1 MKGLLFTYA
10 LTFGAAVTAPFFPY
24 YAFLVYV
31 AFANLKPEALWP
43 WSVPEGNYSRIVG
56 AAFLVGWLLNGAGS
70 ARLRPVAPIVIALL
84 FYWFWLF
91 VGAWLTPAQSDARYT
106 VIVLSKVFLPLLAG
120 LTLINSLE
128 QLKQLAWVLVIT
140 HGVLALQFNQQYYTY
155 GINTDEWEFSG
166 LDNNSIAITIVTAL
180 GLACFLAIASPH
192 WWQKAIALV
201 CAALMAHVVLFSM
214 SRGGMLAMAVSGLV
228 AFLIIPKRPVTYA
241 AFAVAFVFVLIL
253 AGNEVQRE
261 FMSSFAQRD
270 QMDASAQSRFQ
281 LTRDAVDC
289 MLRYP
294 VFGCGLE
301 NWGNV
306 APEYGWYRGKRA
318 HNTWAE
324 VGATMGIPGV
334 TALLS
339 FYGIC
344 AWQMLRVA
352 RSRGSVDPWIRWMAT
367 GIVIAL
373 AGFFASAWF
382 VTVDRI
388 ELPFYVVLLGAGIL
402 KVLSLESAV
411 EVAAPARN
419 LLIGATPEPSLQ
431 PVLLS
436 AEPR

>member
-1 MKGLLFTYA
+1 VA
-10 LTFGAAVTAPFFPY
+10 APFYPY
-24 YAFLVYV
+24 YAFLAYV

-43 WSVPEGNYSRIVG
+43 WSVPEGNYSRVVA

-70 ARLRPVAPIVIALL
+70 SRLRPVAPILFALL
-84 FYWFWLF
+84 FYWVWLF
-91 VGAWLTPAQSDARYT
+91 IGAWISPAQAEAWYT
-106 VIVLSKVFLPLLAG
+106 FEVLSKVFLPLFAG
-120 LTLINSLE
+120 LTLINSLQ
-128 QLKQLAWVLVIT
+128 QLKQLAWVLVLT
-140 HGVLALQFNQQYYTY
+140 HGLLALQFNQQYYTY
-155 GINTDEWEFSG
+155 GINTDEWMFSG

-192 WWQKAIALV
+192 WWQKVIALLS
-201 CAALMAHVVLFSM
+201 AALMAHVVLFSM
-214 SRGGMLAMAVSGLV
+214 SRGGMLAMGVSGMV
-228 AFLIIPKRPVTYA
+228 AFFIIPKRPISYA
-241 AFAVAFVFVLIL
+241 AFGLAAVFVIVL

-281 LTRDAVDC
+281 LTKDALDC
-289 MLRYP
+289 MYRYP

-324 VGATMGIPGV
+324 VGATLGVPGIV
-334 TALLS
+334 ALLS

-344 AWQMLRVA
+344 AWQMLGVA
-352 RSRGSVDPWIRWMAT
+352 LSRPAVDPWMRWMAT
-367 GIVIAL
+367 GIVTAL

-388 ELPFYVVLLGAGIL
+388 ELPFYIVLLGAGIL
-402 KVLSLESAV
+402 KVLSLQSSPAPES
-411 EVAAPARN
+411 PARN
-419 LLIGATPEPSLQ
+419 LLIGATPEPIPQ
-431 PVLLS
+431 PLILD